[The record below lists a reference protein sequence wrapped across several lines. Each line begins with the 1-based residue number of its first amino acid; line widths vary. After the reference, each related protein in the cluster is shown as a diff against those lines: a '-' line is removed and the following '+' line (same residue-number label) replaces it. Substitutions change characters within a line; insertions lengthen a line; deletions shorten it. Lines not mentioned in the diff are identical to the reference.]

1 MNRLTKRLLC
11 AALCALALSTM
22 KAQTEN
28 TSPTKAHRVLFE
40 VTMEGSEQWT
50 GVLNNVENVRK
61 SLGEA
66 TEIEVVA
73 HSKGLGM
80 LLAKDNKLT
89 DRMQKL
95 SEAGV
100 VFAACENTMKKKRDE
115 GPARPFCD
123 HDRFRR
129 GGSGAQKGSGLELHQ
144 ERHMKRR
151 SPIATDLPR
160 SVFGQDGVLSPATK
174 NGAGKP

>member
-1 MNRLTKRLLC
+1 MNRLAKRLLC

-28 TSPTKAHRVLFE
+28 ASSTKAHRVLFE

-50 GVLNNVENVRK
+50 AVLNNVENVRK

-100 VFAACENTMKKKRDE
+100 VFAACENTMKKKNVTKDQLV
-115 GPARPFCD
+115 PFATTTD
-123 HDRFRR
+123 
-129 GGSGAQKGSGLELHQ
+129 SGVAEVVRKQEAGWSYIKSG
-144 ERHMKRR
+144 
-151 SPIATDLPR
+151 I
-160 SVFGQDGVLSPATK
+160 
-174 NGAGKP
+174 